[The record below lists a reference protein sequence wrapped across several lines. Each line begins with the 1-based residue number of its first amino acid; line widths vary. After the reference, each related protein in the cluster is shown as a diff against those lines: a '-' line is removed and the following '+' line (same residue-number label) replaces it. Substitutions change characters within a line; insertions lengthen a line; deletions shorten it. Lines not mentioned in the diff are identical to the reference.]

1 MLYFGFFNIE
11 NLVAYDARG
20 YDADVRY
27 AMYVGATYRVINLK
41 SDYLFSTLEA
51 DGGPA
56 QALIS
61 NILAYFE
68 NFTIARHIF
77 IKYIFLKTAS

>member
-1 MLYFGFFNIE
+1 MIANELIKLGNK
-11 NLVAYDARG
+11 V
-20 YDADVRY
+20 V
-27 AMYVGATYRVINLK
+27 YRVINLK
-41 SDYLFSTLEA
+41 SDCLFSALEA

-77 IKYIFLKTAS
+77 TKYIFLKTAS